1 MVMSKSRRL
10 GVSGKFGLAGVIGA
24 AALLVASAA
33 AAQLDPRAPIDITAD
48 ASETIQSQCLS
59 SWSGA
64 VEALQGRTRL
74 RADQVTLYSAKRAD
88 GCGASERMEARGQV
102 YFVTPERTVRADS
115 AVYVFTTETITLTGG
130 VIVVQGKSVVR
141 GDRMVINTGTGQASM
156 TSSTTGRNKAGRVRG
171 VFYPNDTASR

>member
-10 GVSGKFGLAGVIGA
+10 GVSGILGLAGVIGA
-24 AALLVASAA
+24 ATLLVAGPA

-74 RADQVTLYSAKRAD
+74 RADEVSLYSAKKGD
-88 GCGASERMEARGQV
+88 GCGPSDRMEARGQV
-102 YFVTPERTVRADS
+102 YFVTPERTVRADQ
-115 AVYVFTTETITLTGG
+115 ALYAFTTETITLTGG

-141 GDRMVINTGTGQASM
+141 GDRMVINTRTGQATM

-171 VFYPNDTASR
+171 VFYPDDTASR